1 MTEPTGAEEPVE
13 DAGPPWL
20 HGALRRGAG
29 WLIIAIVV
37 GGVALLGVLEV
48 LDRLSDIIT
57 MLLTALF
64 LSFALEPAV
73 TYLATERGYRR
84 GSATG
89 LIFLIGFL
97 VLVLIIALLIPAIVN
112 GVGSLFENADS
123 LVVRLADWLRPLRI
137 NLSVEEITAR
147 VQEFA
152 SSLEDNL
159 SEVAGGVLSVTA
171 TIFAGLFRW
180 TAIGL
185 FTFYMVAEGPKMR
198 RAICGLLPPENQ
210 KHMLFVWDTAITQTG
225 GYFYSRL
232 LLAVINAAG
241 LLIVLVIFN
250 VPFAAPLAIFCGVV
264 SAFIPIVGTYIGGV
278 FPVLVAFLTSTGA
291 GIAVILY
298 IVIYQQIENFFLSP
312 RITAKTMSLHPAVAF
327 GAALMGGALGGLLFA
342 FLALP
347 VAGVIQ
353 SMVKLWGRRYDV
365 VETEL
370 TTHDQPVVVPEK
382 SKRSLPWRR
391 DDAGDEPDD
400 PDPGNTGDA

>member
-1 MTEPTGAEEPVE
+1 MSEPGAEEPVE

-73 TYLATERGYRR
+73 TFLASERGYRR

-112 GVGSLFENADS
+112 GVGSLFDNADS
-123 LVVRLADWLRPLRI
+123 LVARLADWLRPLRI
-137 NLSVEEITAR
+137 DLSVEEITAR

-185 FTFYMVAEGPKMR
+185 FTFYMVAEGPKLR
-198 RAICGLLPPENQ
+198 RAICGLLPPQSQ
-210 KHMLFVWDTAITQTG
+210 KHVLFVWDTAITQTG

-241 LLIVLVIFN
+241 LLIVLLLFD

-264 SAFIPIVGTYIGGV
+264 SAFIPIVGTYIGGL
-278 FPVLVAFLTSTGA
+278 FPVLVALLTSTAA
-291 GIAVILY
+291 GIAVVVY
-298 IVIYQQIENFFLSP
+298 IVIYQQVENFYLSP

-327 GAALMGGALGGLLFA
+327 GAALIGGALGGLLFA

-347 VAGVIQ
+347 AAGVIQ

-365 VETEL
+365 VETDL
-370 TTHDQPVVVPEK
+370 TVHDAAPDVADKPR
-382 SKRSLPWRR
+382 RSLFGRKG
-391 DDAGDEPDD
+391 DD
-400 PDPGNTGDA
+400 GDA

>member
-1 MTEPTGAEEPVE
+1 MSEPGAEEPVE
-13 DAGPPWL
+13 DPGPPWL
-20 HGALRRGAG
+20 HGATRRGAG

-73 TYLATERGYRR
+73 TYLASERGYRR

-89 LIFLIGFL
+89 MIFLIGFL

-112 GVGSLFENADS
+112 GVGSLFDNADS
-123 LVVRLADWLRPLRI
+123 LVARLADWLRPLRI
-137 NLSVEEITAR
+137 DLSVEEITAR

-185 FTFYMVAEGPKMR
+185 FTFYMVAEGPKLR
-198 RAICGLLPPENQ
+198 RAICGLLPPQSQ
-210 KHMLFVWDTAITQTG
+210 KHVLFVWDTAITQTG

-241 LLIVLVIFN
+241 LLIVLILFE

-264 SAFIPIVGTYIGGV
+264 SAFIPIVGTYIGGL
-278 FPVLVAFLTSTGA
+278 FPVLVALLSSTAA
-291 GIAVILY
+291 GIAVVVY
-298 IVIYQQIENFFLSP
+298 IVIYQQVENFYLSP
-312 RITAKTMSLHPAVAF
+312 RITGKTMSLHPAVAF
-327 GAALMGGALGGLLFA
+327 GAALIGGALGGLLFA

-347 VAGVIQ
+347 AAGVIQ

-365 VETEL
+365 VETDL
-370 TTHDQPVVVPEK
+370 TVHDAPPDVADKPR
-382 SKRSLPWRR
+382 RSLFGRKG
-391 DDAGDEPDD
+391 DD
-400 PDPGNTGDA
+400 GDA